1 LPSLRRELKALNIRP
16 RKNLGQNF
24 VQDPNV
30 LRKIVGEASLDP
42 KDIVVEIGGG
52 LGSLT
57 APLAQLVKKVYALE
71 IDPRLAQAL
80 RVRFSGTDRVEV
92 ILGDALRFEFA
103 PLFGTWKRKMKVV
116 ANLPYEISSPMIFRL
131 LREREYFS
139 LIVLMLQREVA
150 RRVVA
155 RPATRD
161 YGPLAIWSQLYS
173 RPSIAFYVAPGS
185 FHPPPKVESAVV
197 KFEILPE
204 PSVPIEDE
212 GALREV
218 IRSAF
223 NYRRK
228 TLTRAL
234 QSGSFS
240 HLSRQEIQEAIS
252 ASRIPPDARGETLSL
267 EQFADLARN
276 LHPEDSD

>member
-1 LPSLRRELKALNIRP
+1 M
-16 RKNLGQNF
+16 
-24 VQDPNV
+24 
-30 LRKIVGEASLDP
+30 
-42 KDIVVEIGGG
+42 
-52 LGSLT
+52 
-57 APLAQLVKKVYALE
+57 
-71 IDPRLAQAL
+71 
-80 RVRFSGTDRVEV
+80 RFSGTDRVEV

-161 YGPLAIWSQLYS
+161 YGPLAVWSQLYS
-173 RPSIAFYVAPGS
+173 RPSIAFFVAPGS

-234 QSGSFS
+234 QAGSFS
-240 HLSRQEIQEAIS
+240 RLSRHEIQEAIS